1 MFLALSRAARSAVL
15 DECARDLQQQWGVY
29 QSALR
34 DTPATRVYQARH
46 LSKVLLEALQ
56 SRDPLTNH
64 VLGADQLI
72 ALVDR
77 LVLQDQEPVAR
88 WLIDRAELF
97 RTVHELCSRYKE
109 HVTALLDLAV
119 HSYEACAASAAVS
132 AQLVRH
138 TLSAEL
144 DDTHVTHLTR
154 AVTHALDVIARD
166 QSQAVDFMTLFRTQ
180 QLDLDTRGLANVAQN
195 SARVLRA
202 LVENT
207 EHLSRDQCAQWMAIV
222 AQCAAPVKQ
231 HGAAQVRAERVR
243 AVHEED
249 EDEDAMEIEFTEPVV
264 PPRDHTAE
272 LNATQICHALLT
284 ERARDQRTVLS
295 ILARAVTASTVLDW
309 HTATLT
315 HLVTHLLSHGNAH
328 DTRRVCEEISD
339 TYTALWPVLRQSD
352 EFRRL
357 LRDLTGQA
365 VEHSGQAS
373 TGASTEL
380 LLHTWLVLTVAH
392 FQLARIDRSALLPDI
407 PLALQTLTR
416 ELCASFQVST
426 ELFRP
431 ILLADT

>member
-15 DECARDLQQQWGVY
+15 DECARDLQQQWSAY
-29 QSALR
+29 QSALIEA
-34 DTPATRVYQARH
+34 PATRVYQARH
-46 LSKVLLEALQ
+46 LSKVLLEALK
-56 SRDPLTNH
+56 SRDALTNH
-64 VLGADQLI
+64 VLGADQVI

-77 LVLQDQEPVAR
+77 LVLQDQEQVAR

-97 RTVHELCSRYKE
+97 RTIHELCDRYKE

-132 AQLVRH
+132 AQLWWH
-138 TLSAEL
+138 MLSVEL
-144 DDTHVTHLTR
+144 DDTHVTRLTR
-154 AVTHALDVIARD
+154 AVTRALDELARD
-166 QSQAVDFMTLFRTQ
+166 QARAVDFMALFRTQ
-180 QLDLDTRGLANVAQN
+180 QLDLDARGLANAAQN
-195 SARVLRA
+195 GARVLRA
-202 LVENT
+202 LVESG
-207 EHLSRDQCAQWMAIV
+207 EHESRDQCAQWMAIV
-222 AQCAAPVKQ
+222 AQCAAQLKQ
-231 HGAAQVRAERVR
+231 HGAVQVRAERVR

-264 PPRDHTAE
+264 SPRDHVVE
-272 LNATQICHALLT
+272 LNTAQICRALLT
-284 ERARDQRTVLS
+284 ERARDHRTVLS
-295 ILARAVTASTVLDW
+295 ILARAVSADTALDW

-315 HLVTHLLSHGNAH
+315 HLATHLLLHGNAH

-392 FQLARIDRSALLPDI
+392 FQLARIDRSSLLPDI

-416 ELCASFQVST
+416 ELSASFQVRIIPLNSS
-426 ELFRP
+426 R
-431 ILLADT
+431 